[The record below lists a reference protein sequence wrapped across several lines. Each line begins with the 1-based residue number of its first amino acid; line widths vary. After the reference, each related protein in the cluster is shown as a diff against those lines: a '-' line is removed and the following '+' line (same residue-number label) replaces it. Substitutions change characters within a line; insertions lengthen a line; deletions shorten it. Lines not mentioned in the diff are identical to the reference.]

1 MVLDIKD
8 WDKVIMPVNLPR
20 IILNV
25 QSIKSSFFETKLSD
39 EDLIYY
45 FDRMKVLMNDLI
57 VVPEARLAKSLRES

>member
-1 MVLDIKD
+1 
-8 WDKVIMPVNLPR
+8 MPVNLPR